1 MKCLSSHS
9 SIQEVTSTIF
19 FSTFF
24 ALHPMFCKLKPH
36 HQLADGYLVM
46 LQMSPHLSG
55 WHAGSFRGNDSQ
67 FSEVL
72 DTLQTTF
79 RCPICTSNSPK
90 EKKHQFP
97 SCFCVSCVTLFSERG
112 SLVVKTTLTEHFF
125 RWGFCEK
132 FLSHGLSAALKT
144 AIKLPSKHKF
154 AQRGSGTTKR
164 ISLFYIFQNIWS
176 Y

>member
-1 MKCLSSHS
+1 
-9 SIQEVTSTIF
+9 
-19 FSTFF
+19 
-24 ALHPMFCKLKPH
+24 MF
-36 HQLADGYLVM
+36 
-46 LQMSPHLSG
+46 PHLSG

-79 RCPICTSNSPK
+79 RCPILNIK
-90 EKKHQFP
+90 FAKRKKHQFL
-97 SCFCVSCVTLFSERG
+97 SCVCNSCVTLFSERG

-132 FLSHGLSAALKT
+132 FLSQGLSAALKT

-154 AQRGSGTTKR
+154 AQRGSETTKR
-164 ISLFYIFQNIWS
+164 ISLFYIKQPHILQNTWS
-176 Y
+176 YSHKHNI